1 MNPSTN
7 GTTWQDPSQVRA
19 LIKEPTTKDST
30 AKPPAKEVSNDWRN
44 DRGRATVRDPLGKRF
59 KRILFGIGLVLILA
73 VGGLYFFAQT
83 ASYESTDDAFV
94 DGHIMNVAPKIAGRI
109 DKVLIDDNQ
118 LLKKGDPIVEIDPRD
133 YDAQLRQKQAALDS
147 TKAQAAAAQASVEQ
161 QIAHAKS
168 LEATLDQDKADQ
180 QASEAQTDQT
190 ADYLRR
196 QQDLYNHRVVSIQDL
211 TNSRDSNRS
220 AQANLDSAKM
230 KVLSADAQVV
240 EGQAQVRTY
249 AALLQ
254 YALAQEQA
262 NEANVEAA
270 QLNDSYTKIFAPE
283 SGRVTHKS
291 VEPGDYV
298 QVGQNLLALIPSNI
312 WVTANFKE
320 NQLRLMRP
328 GQPVEIEVDA
338 LGGRTFKGH
347 VNSIQMGSGAAFSLL
362 PPENATGNYVKVV
375 QRVPVKILFDSIPDV
390 GLPLGPG
397 DSVVP
402 TVKVQDFRYSGSQLL
417 VVAALTGAAI
427 LGVLWWG
434 TRTPKAKKEA

>member
-1 MNPSTN
+1 M
-7 GTTWQDPSQVRA
+7 
-19 LIKEPTTKDST
+19 
-30 AKPPAKEVSNDWRN
+30 
-44 DRGRATVRDPLGKRF
+44 
-59 KRILFGIGLVLILA
+59 
-73 VGGLYFFAQT
+73 
-83 ASYESTDDAFV
+83 
-94 DGHIMNVAPKIAGRI
+94 
-109 DKVLIDDNQ
+109 
-118 LLKKGDPIVEIDPRD
+118 
-133 YDAQLRQKQAALDS
+133 
-147 TKAQAAAAQASVEQ
+147 EQ

-180 QASEAQTDQT
+180 QASEAQADQT

-211 TNSRDSNRS
+211 TNSRDANRS

-249 AALLQ
+249 VALLQ

-270 QLNDSYTKIFAPE
+270 QLNDSYTKILAPE

-320 NQLRLMRP
+320 NRLRLMRP

-347 VNSIQMGSGAAFSLL
+347 VDSVQMGSGAAFSLL

-375 QRVPVKILFDSIPDV
+375 QRIPVKILFDSIPDV

-402 TVKVQDFRYSGSQLL
+402 TVKVQDFHYSGSQSLS
-417 VVAALTGAAI
+417 VATLTGVAI

>member
-1 MNPSTN
+1 MAQTLEVEFRK
-7 GTTWQDPSQVRA
+7 TR
-19 LIKEPTTKDST
+19 E
-30 AKPPAKEVSNDWRN
+30 EVSNDRRN
-44 DRGRATVRDPLGKRF
+44 DRGRATLRDRLGKRV
-59 KRILFGIGLVLILA
+59 KRTLFGIGLVLILA

-94 DGHIMNVAPKIAGRI
+94 DGHITNFAPKIAGRI
-109 DKVLIDDNQ
+109 DKVFIDDNQ

-133 YDAQLRQKQAALDS
+133 YDAQLKQKQAALDS
-147 TKAQAAAAQASVEQ
+147 TKAQAAAAQAGVEQ
-161 QIAHAKS
+161 QIARVKS
-168 LEATLDQDKADQ
+168 LQATLGQDKADQ
-180 QASEAQTDQT
+180 QASEAQADQT
-190 ADYLRR
+190 ADDLRR

-211 TNSRDSNRS
+211 IRSQDSNRS
-220 AQANLDSAKM
+220 AQANVDSAKM
-230 KVLSADAQVV
+230 KVLSAEAQISA
-240 EGQAQVRTY
+240 GQAEVRTF

-254 YALAQEQA
+254 YVLAQEQE
-262 NEANVEAA
+262 NEANVETAE
-270 QLNDSYTKIFAPE
+270 LNDSYTKVFAQE

-291 VEPGDYV
+291 VEPGDYI

-347 VNSIQMGSGAAFSLL
+347 VDSVQMGSGAAFSLL

-375 QRVPVKILFDSIPDV
+375 QRVPVKIRFDSIPDV

-397 DSVVP
+397 ESVVP
-402 TVKVQDFRYSGSQLL
+402 TVKVQDFHYSTLQLMI
-417 VVAALTGAAI
+417 AAASTGAAI

-434 TRTPKAKKEA
+434 TRQPKAKKEA

>member
-1 MNPSTN
+1 
-7 GTTWQDPSQVRA
+7 
-19 LIKEPTTKDST
+19 
-30 AKPPAKEVSNDWRN
+30 
-44 DRGRATVRDPLGKRF
+44 
-59 KRILFGIGLVLILA
+59 
-73 VGGLYFFAQT
+73 
-83 ASYESTDDAFV
+83 
-94 DGHIMNVAPKIAGRI
+94 
-109 DKVLIDDNQ
+109 
-118 LLKKGDPIVEIDPRD
+118 
-133 YDAQLRQKQAALDS
+133 
-147 TKAQAAAAQASVEQ
+147 
-161 QIAHAKS
+161 
-168 LEATLDQDKADQ
+168 
-180 QASEAQTDQT
+180 
-190 ADYLRR
+190 
-196 QQDLYNHRVVSIQDL
+196 
-211 TNSRDSNRS
+211 
-220 AQANLDSAKM
+220 M
-230 KVLSADAQVV
+230 KVLSAEAQVV

-254 YALAQEQA
+254 YVLAQEQENA
-262 NEANVEAA
+262 ATVESA

-298 QVGQNLLALIPSNI
+298 QVGQSLLALVPSNI
-312 WVTANFKE
+312 YVTANFKE
-320 NQLRLMRP
+320 DQLRLMRP

-347 VNSIQMGSGAAFSLL
+347 VDSVQMGSGAAFSLL

-434 TRTPKAKKEA
+434 TTTPKAKKEA